1 MQIQNSRKWSQY
13 SAQQAWVGTAAIIF
27 AAFAIRFVLHPYLEP
42 YVPFHFFIVGC
53 LVVQYLF
60 GYKFA
65 VSAVVVSAALGEYY
79 FVQPY
84 NSFGALSLS
93 DLIITIN
100 FALVTLAA
108 VAFMEPLQRSLYL
121 RNLLLKVLD
130 SRHKISLYRENDRIF
145 YAQQSNQAW
154 SILQDL
160 LEDFDQILLI
170 KFGDSDYKLEPLFF
184 KVTQSDL
191 LTRTSENWRQAVF
204 VEDQALL
211 EAALAQNTPQIGG
224 VKALAL
230 RFVLPSGAFNACNVR
245 VDHFNF
251 MGKKLSILRL
261 AAR

>member
-1 MQIQNSRKWSQY
+1 MM
-13 SAQQAWVGTAAIIF
+13 VF
-27 AAFAIRFVLHPYLEP
+27 AAFALRFFLHPWLEP
-42 YVPFHFFIVGC
+42 YAVFHFFIVAC
-53 LVVQYLF
+53 LAAQFFY

-65 VSAVVVSAALGEYY
+65 IISVLLSVFLGEYY
-79 FVQPY
+79 FVKPY
-84 NSFGALSLS
+84 GSFDVLSS
-93 DLIITIN
+93 KDFIISVN
-100 FALVTLAA
+100 FMLVTLTA
-108 VAFMEPLQRSLYL
+108 VAFMEPLRRSLYA
-121 RNLLLKVLD
+121 RDLLLKVLD
-130 SRHKISLYRENDRIF
+130 SRYKISLYRENDRIF

-204 VEDQALL
+204 VEDQTLL
-211 EAALAQNTPQIGG
+211 EAALEQNTPQIGG